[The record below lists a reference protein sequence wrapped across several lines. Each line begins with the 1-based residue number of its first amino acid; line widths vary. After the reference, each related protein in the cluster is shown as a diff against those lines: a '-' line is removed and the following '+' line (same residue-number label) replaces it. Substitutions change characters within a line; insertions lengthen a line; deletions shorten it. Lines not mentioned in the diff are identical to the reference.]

1 MSLPAQRTGGFQTTS
16 ETASFILLLPGKVL
30 DISAL
35 NTSHKFKNRG
45 NKAGA
50 VAAIKELEAAGLG
63 AVKEEP
69 ATRGTSIVR
78 YSTTYII
85 PCLGQ
90 LDLFME
96 VSLVWRTFWNA
107 YPE

>member
-78 YSTTYII
+78 YSTTYTYHAWDNWI
-85 PCLGQ
+85 CL
-90 LDLFME
+90 
-96 VSLVWRTFWNA
+96 WRFH
-107 YPE
+107 